1 MIPPFTCRQYTD
13 FVWRVLFSTLFVGLC
28 VGSGVASAGDCPPL
42 ERLRDGATVGQ
53 LSDETL
59 ACLVTVRD
67 DTSQIENRAEA
78 SRLLIADSHAK
89 GILTQWAHHV
99 QIHLDHLDDSDPDL
113 MYRYGLHLLKFG
125 APSEAVKRTEEALKH
140 LDSWASLTDRED
152 RLFNLLKLRT
162 DAGIAV
168 LGVVR
173 SANPP
178 DEMIIRATESRI
190 RLYAVEWLAQA
201 QRTRRDYTPALAA
214 CVNTSWN
221 QPRCV
226 QRATGV
232 PSPWTNL
239 GQ

>member
-1 MIPPFTCRQYTD
+1 M
-13 FVWRVLFSTLFVGLC
+13 
-28 VGSGVASAGDCPPL
+28 
-42 ERLRDGATVGQ
+42 ERLRDGATVGH
-53 LSDETL
+53 LSEDTVNCL
-59 ACLVTVRD
+59 AVIRN
-67 DTSQIENRAEA
+67 DTQQDANRLEA

-89 GILTQWAHHV
+89 GILTQWANHV
-99 QIHLDHLDDSDPDL
+99 QIHLDSLDDSDPDL

-125 APSEAVKRTEEALKH
+125 APSEAVKRTETALKH
-140 LDSWASLTDRED
+140 LDVWAKLEDRDD

-173 SANPP
+173 SAQPP

-201 QRTRRDYTPALAA
+201 QRTKRDYTPALAA
-214 CVNTSWN
+214 CENTGWN
-221 QPRCV
+221 TPRCV

-232 PSPWTNL
+232 TDPWAAFSP
-239 GQ
+239 